1 MICSGGGVDCSA
13 ALGVMLSGGL
23 EDLGEAG
30 ENLNDGRSVFGLP
43 LNGVEGGFDCC
54 CSDGK
59 KAENEFGGL
68 LNEGVGL
75 SVGGNTVG
83 ARSNELVFWA
93 SAGLK
98 EIGGCVAGCF
108 DGGKNWKG
116 VVDGFD
122 S

>member
-1 MICSGGGVDCSA
+1 
-13 ALGVMLSGGL
+13 MLSGGL

-30 ENLNDGRSVFGLP
+30 EYLNDGRSVFGLP
-43 LNGVEGGFDCC
+43 LDGVEGGLDCC
-54 CSDGK
+54 CCDGK
-59 KAENEFGGL
+59 KAENDFGGL

-75 SVGGNTVG
+75 SVGGNTGG

-98 EIGGCVAGCF
+98 EKGGCVAGCLN
-108 DGGKNWKG
+108 GGKNWKG
-116 VVDGFD
+116 AVDGFD